1 MRHHTSLEAKSTSVE
16 GVDRQREKRLRLVG
30 SRKQLSTPPL
40 IVQAEGT
47 EGDLF
52 SIKPNDK
59 LSLKILPFTTAAL
72 ILFSYYYWWLQYCI
86 IQRIENE
93 HADHVGEVAWRKRF
107 LILEV
112 LCAGRAHHFPRTRP
126 LTAAVPYQL
135 KTMIDSLAI
144 FVGSWRPKLRLVG
157 DAVPAVDVAIVCC
170 KEPLDVILDT
180 VKAALNTDYPSHR
193 LRLVVSDDGAQ
204 PAVAAGVAAL
214 QAQHPS
220 RQLLYTARRKTL
232 GDAHKAGNLNHV
244 LRFLAARPGG
254 AAPFLASL
262 DADMIAERRWLR
274 AQLPHLLRD
283 PRLAFTCPPPRFYNV
298 PVDDPLAQSL
308 LVFQRF
314 EEIAKDRVGF
324 PWCTGSGWV
333 MRREALVEVGG
344 FPELSV
350 TEDLLLGN
358 LILGKGE

>member
-1 MRHHTSLEAKSTSVE
+1 M
-16 GVDRQREKRLRLVG
+16 
-30 SRKQLSTPPL
+30 P
-40 IVQAEGT
+40 
-47 EGDLF
+47 
-52 SIKPNDK
+52 
-59 LSLKILPFTTAAL
+59 KIL
-72 ILFSYYYWWLQYCI
+72 
-86 IQRIENE
+86 
-93 HADHVGEVAWRKRF
+93 
-107 LILEV
+107 
-112 LCAGRAHHFPRTRP
+112 
-126 LTAAVPYQL
+126 PYQL
-135 KTMIDSLAI
+135 KTLLDSLAI

-220 RQLLYTARRKTL
+220 RQLLYTARRKTS

-344 FPELSV
+344 FPGLSV

-358 LILGKGE
+358 LILGKGWKAAYALESLQWGLVPDSFHAHVEQRKRWTGQ